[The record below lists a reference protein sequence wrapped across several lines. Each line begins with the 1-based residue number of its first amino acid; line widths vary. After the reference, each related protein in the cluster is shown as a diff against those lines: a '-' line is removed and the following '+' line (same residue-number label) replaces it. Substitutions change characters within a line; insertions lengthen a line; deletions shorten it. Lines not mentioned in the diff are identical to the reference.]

1 MSDNILNRAISTHSC
16 RVLTERGDIMEM
28 DLRKINILR
37 AIINDYITTGEP
49 VGSRTIAKKYD
60 LGVSPATIRNEMA
73 DLEDM
78 GYLEHLHTSSGR
90 KPSDKGYRLYVDK
103 LMNQHQLTSEEEFFI
118 KSRLLDTALFEMDKM
133 LKQATLMVSELTK
146 LTCVVNPPSVT
157 RSALKSLQLMSLD
170 ENQMLLIVITDNGI
184 IKNNIIKVLHSPQD
198 INDVIRL
205 NSIMN
210 HRLRG
215 LNAEEINLTVI
226 NSLKSDLAGY
236 EEIFNAVIPA
246 LYESLTNAGSSESIV
261 EGAENIFNYQEYN
274 DIEKA
279 KEFLTLLGNKTK
291 LRGLLS
297 GSSNITIRIG
307 NENALDDA
315 RDCSVITAVYKLNDK
330 PIGSI
335 GVIGPTRIQYSKVV
349 TVLDKIVGEI
359 NDSITH
365 NCFDD

>member
-1 MSDNILNRAISTHSC
+1 
-16 RVLTERGDIMEM
+16 M
-28 DLRKINILR
+28 DMDVRKIKILR
-37 AIINDYITTGEP
+37 AIINDYINTGEP

-118 KSRLLDTALFEMDKM
+118 KTKLLDTALFEMDKM
-133 LKQATLMVSELTK
+133 LKQATLLVSELTK
-146 LTCVVNPPSVT
+146 LTCIVNPPSVT
-157 RSALKSLQLMSLD
+157 RSAIKSLQLMSLD

-184 IKNNIIKVLHSPQD
+184 IKNNIIKVLNSPQD
-198 INDVIRL
+198 MNVVVRL
-205 NSIMN
+205 NGIIN
-210 HRLRG
+210 HRLKG
-215 LNAEEINLTVI
+215 LNVEEINLTVI
-226 NSLKSDLAGY
+226 NNLKNDLAGY
-236 EEIFNAVIPA
+236 EDIFNAVIPA
-246 LYESLTNAGSSESIV
+246 LYESLTKAGSSEAIV
-261 EGAENIFNYQEYN
+261 EGAENIFNYPEYN

-279 KEFLTLLGNKTK
+279 KEFLTLLGNKNK

-297 GSSNITIRIG
+297 GNANITIRIG

-315 RDCSVITAVYKLNDK
+315 RDCSVITAVYKLHDK
-330 PIGSI
+330 PIGAI

-349 TVLDKIVGEI
+349 TVLDKIVREI